1 MGANLSDDFN
11 RFGHPGKYWK
21 VTKVNGGTQLA
32 FTGSNYGAGA
42 IYISGCGFTNSD
54 YVRFS
59 GGGSASLL
67 DLGRSTVDIYEFSIS
82 EVSCSVTSDSVYVLH
97 TNKPRGVI

>member
-1 MGANLSDDFN
+1 MGADLTNDFN
-11 RFGHPGKYWK
+11 RFGHPGVYYR
-21 VTKVNGGTQLA
+21 VTKHDGGTQH
-32 FTGSNYGAGA
+32 FTGSYYGAGA
-42 IYISGCGFTNSD
+42 IIVTGSGFSGED

-67 DLGRSTVDIYEFSIS
+67 DLGRTTDMYQFSIS
-82 EVSCSVTSDSVYVLH
+82 EFSSSSISNHVYVLH